1 METNPTNKLTIE
13 YQNRWSD
20 KPFYDNSLFNGIDE
34 KVTLHKELNNL
45 MSSQAA
51 CLNVFGSLNRSPNDI
66 IRFLNYFSLN
76 ITRVIDFP
84 TGVNV
89 DGEIYNDKGPIIFE
103 WIGPRSSPIYE
114 RSGSRGIYRTSID
127 AYLLAEIDNKI
138 TQLLIE
144 WKFTE
149 NYSSDAYT
157 HKFTGLEGNER
168 LRRYSSVLAKL
179 RKEKLFPFNFK
190 GKLGLYDFCYE
201 PYYQLLRMTLL
212 AEMTTPLRLNQDI
225 MVEDYIIVHLM
236 HSENN
241 NLKYL
246 NKSNTKFSPGLR
258 KYVGRA
264 LHDIWGNEIL
274 TPAERERFVYGYW
287 NKALSQLSSSSY
299 KDYLIER
306 YE

>member
-20 KPFYDNSLFNGIDE
+20 QPLYDNSLCKDIDE
-34 KVTLHKELNNL
+34 KITLHRELYNP

-51 CLNVFGSLNRSPNDI
+51 CFNVFGCLNRSPKDI
-66 IRFLNYFSLN
+66 IRFFNYFSLN
-76 ITRVIDFP
+76 ITRIIDFP
-84 TGVNV
+84 TGINV

-103 WIGPRSSPIYE
+103 WIGPRHSPIYE
-114 RSGSRGIYRTSID
+114 RSGSRGKYRTSID

-149 NYSSDAYT
+149 NYGSDAYS

-179 RKEKLFPFNFK
+179 RKEEHFPFNFRSK
-190 GKLGLYDFCYE
+190 IGLSDFSYE

-212 AEMTTPLRLNQDI
+212 AKMTTPLLLNREIIVD
-225 MVEDYIIVHLM
+225 DYKIVHLT
-236 HSENN
+236 HSENSNLN
-241 NLKYL
+241 NLS
-246 NKSNTKFSPGLR
+246 KSNTKFSPGLR
-258 KYVGRA
+258 KYAGRE
-264 LHDIWGNEIL
+264 LHDVWGNEIL
-274 TPAERERFVYGYW
+274 VPTERERFIYGHW
-287 NKALSQLSSSSY
+287 NKALSRLSNSPY
-299 KDYLIER
+299 KDYLKER

>member
-1 METNPTNKLTIE
+1 METNPTHKLTEE
-13 YQNRWSD
+13 YQNSWLD
-20 KPFYDNSLFNGIDE
+20 EPLYDDSLFNGIDN
-34 KVTLHKELNNL
+34 KVTMHKEFDNP

-51 CLNVFGSLNRSPNDI
+51 CLNVFGSLNRSPNEI
-66 IRFLNYFSLN
+66 IRFFNYFSLN
-76 ITRVIDFP
+76 ITQVIDFP

-103 WIGPRSSPIYE
+103 WIGPRRSPINE
-114 RSGSRGIYRTSID
+114 RGGSRGKCKTSID
-127 AYLLAEIDNKI
+127 AYLLAEIDDKI

-149 NYSSDAYT
+149 DYSSKADN
-157 HKFTGLEGNER
+157 HKFTGVEGNER

-179 RKEKLFPFNFK
+179 RKDEHFPFNFK
-190 GKLGLYDFCYE
+190 GKIGLSDFSYE

-212 AEMTTPLRLNQDI
+212 ARMTTPLRLNQEI
-225 MVEDYIIVHLM
+225 MVEDYRIVHLT

-246 NKSNTKFSPGLR
+246 NKSNIEFSPGLR
-258 KYVGRA
+258 KFADRELYDV
-264 LHDIWGNEIL
+264 WGNEIL
-274 TPAERERFVYGYW
+274 GPTERERFVCGYW
-287 NKALSQLSSSSY
+287 NKALSQLSYSPY
-299 KDYLIER
+299 KDYLIKR